1 MSDNGRLDTYARLAI
16 EVGLNLV
23 PGQDLQITAMLEHHP
38 FVRALAESAYAAG
51 ARYVDVN
58 YVDQHVTRARIKH
71 APEDSLDWS
80 APHRIQQIEDLGAR
94 KGALV
99 SVTGNPEPDLFRD
112 LDGRRVGLTRAT
124 KLGEAQLRQITDGS
138 INWTV
143 VAYPNEGWADTVFG
157 EPDLERLWTAVSSA
171 VRLDEK
177 DPVAAWTAHVDELT
191 ARAQVLNERRFDV
204 VRFRGPGTDLSIGL
218 IPDSTW
224 ITARTSTAWGHEF
237 IPNMPT
243 EEVFTTPDYRR
254 TEGTVRSTR
263 PLVLLGTVIRDLE
276 LRFEQGR
283 AVEVSASSGADVVR
297 THMATDEGAS
307 MLGELALVD
316 GHSRVG
322 KAGITFFD
330 TLFDENASS
339 HIAYGQ
345 GFPEAIAGG
354 GALGDKER
362 QEAGINQSSVHVDF
376 MIGGSDVDVDGIE
389 RDGKAVPIIRGDDWV
404 LRGGT
409 PGSPTNVAL

>member
-1 MSDNGRLDTYARLAI
+1 MSENGRLGTYAQLAI

-38 FVRALAESAYAAG
+38 FVRALAETAYAAG

-71 APEDSLDWS
+71 APEDSLDWA
-80 APHRIQQIEDLGAR
+80 APHQIQQIEDLGAR
-94 KGALV
+94 RGALV
-99 SVTGNPEPDLFRD
+99 SITGNPEPDLFRD

-124 KLGEAQLRQITDGS
+124 KLSEAHLRQVTDGT
-138 INWTV
+138 INWTI
-143 VAYPNEGWADTVFG
+143 VAYPNEGWAETVFG
-157 EPDLERLWTAVSSA
+157 EPDLERLWGAVSSA
-171 VRLDEK
+171 VRLDEP
-177 DPVAAWTAHVDELT
+177 DPVAAWKAHVDQLT
-191 ARAQVLNERRFDV
+191 ERARVLTERGFDA
-204 VRFRGPGTDLSIGL
+204 VRFRGPGTDLTIGL
-218 IPDSTW
+218 IPTSVW

-276 LRFEQGR
+276 LRFESGR
-283 AVEVSASSGADVVR
+283 AVEVTAGSGEEVVR

-322 KAGITFFD
+322 QAGLMFFD

-354 GALGDKER
+354 AALDDEER
-362 QEAGINQSSVHVDF
+362 RRAGINQSMVHVDF
-376 MIGGSDVDVDGIE
+376 MIGGSDVDVDGVDE
-389 RDGKAVPIIRGDDWV
+389 KGTEVPIIRANEWV
-404 LRGGT
+404 L
-409 PGSPTNVAL
+409 S